1 MLEGNEPAAV
11 IELKAPHT
19 GDVRWGRADGSGKR
33 AANAR
38 KHCVDNQLEGVI
50 RADAEKAK
58 KAARA
63 GEAYVLVV
71 LTHVADPV
79 PRERDALVK
88 YGYQRRRVADQREA
102 ERTICGYLM
111 RLGETSRL
119 LLGVGLAFGLRCSV
133 DAWLC
138 GPLGATEACLA

>member
-1 MLEGNEPAAV
+1 VLDGNEPAVV

-19 GDVRWGRADGSGKR
+19 GDVRWGRADGSGER
-33 AANAR
+33 AAIAR
-38 KHCVDNQLEGVI
+38 KHGVDNQLEGVI
-50 RADAEKAK
+50 REDAEKGK
-58 KAARA
+58 NAARA

-79 PRERDALVK
+79 PRELDALVK
-88 YGYQRRRVADQREA
+88 YGYQRRRVADQQEA

-119 LLGVGLAFGLRCSV
+119 PLGVGTAFGLRCSI

-138 GPLGATEACLA
+138 GPLGTAEA